1 MNAYKYQYKSS
12 QENKMK
18 QKTLLQILL
27 QNAPIQSF
35 ILVASILLS
44 PSLFAE
50 QSSLSRTVK
59 AQSNPTIIVKNLN
72 YKTIFMQFHQK
83 DIRYLKMNNVSMD
96 EAVGLKGTEG
106 NVDYAVFNPVQSYQN
121 LQGEKRFIVRLEI
134 FGQDNGE
141 INTGHPA
148 RPKVELY
155 LFKRLSNGQY
165 QLLSRSRPDLD
176 ISGSWGDSHLQAED
190 FQKIRRVGKDQMG
203 LIYSGGYTS
212 TGSHS
217 EFSSLIVLNEQGWI
231 EEYPFGISENNSGA
245 YEDDDPKLAGFSKEY
260 QLKADSTAPSLYPIQ
275 VTYSSYGKMDWRD
288 HFPKNG
294 STELLKFNDK
304 KNCYID
310 QKGKCNTDF
319 DD

>member
-1 MNAYKYQYKSS
+1 MQQNML
-12 QENKMK
+12 MK
-18 QKTLLQILL
+18 KTITQFSIL
-27 QNAPIQSF
+27 IS
-35 ILVASILLS
+35 SILLS
-44 PSLFAE
+44 SSLFAE
-50 QSSLSRTVK
+50 QMQSSKTAVSALNTAIV
-59 AQSNPTIIVKNLN
+59 VKNLN
-72 YKTIFMQFHQK
+72 DKTIFMQFHQK
-83 DIRYLKMNNVSMD
+83 DIRHLKMNDLSMD
-96 EAVGLKGTEG
+96 QAVGLKGKDG
-106 NVDYAVFNPVQSYQN
+106 NIDYAVFNPVQTYQN

-134 FGQDNGE
+134 FEQDNGQ
-141 INTGHPA
+141 INTGHPS

-155 LFKRLSNGQY
+155 LFKQLSNGQY

-190 FQKIRRVGKDQMG
+190 FKKIHRVGQDQMG

-217 EFSSLIVLNEQGWI
+217 EFSSLIVLNERGWI
-231 EEYPFGISENNSGA
+231 EEYPFGISEDNSGA
-245 YEDDDPKLAGFSKEY
+245 YESGDPKLAGFSKEY

-294 STELLKFNDK
+294 TISLLKFNDK
-304 KNCYID
+304 KNCYINE
-310 QKGKCNTDF
+310 QRKCNTDF

>member
-1 MNAYKYQYKSS
+1 MTQF
-12 QENKMK
+12 M
-18 QKTLLQILL
+18 LLVTSLL
-27 QNAPIQSF
+27 LPTS
-35 ILVASILLS
+35 LL
-44 PSLFAE
+44 AE
-50 QSSLSRTVK
+50 QNTASQTVK
-59 AQSNPTIIVKNLN
+59 AQINSAIIVKDLD

-83 DIRYLKMNNVSMD
+83 DIRFLKMNNLSMD
-96 EAVGLKGTEG
+96 QAVGLKGTEG

-121 LQGEKRFIVRLEI
+121 VQGEKRFIVRLDI

-155 LFKRLSNGQY
+155 LFKQLRNGRY
-165 QLLSRSRPDLD
+165 QLLSRSSLDLD

-231 EEYPFGISENNSGA
+231 EEYPFGISEDNSGA
-245 YEDDDPKLAGFSKEY
+245 YESGDPKLAGFSKEY
-260 QLKADSTAPSLYPIQ
+260 QLKADATAPSLYPIQ
-275 VTYSSYGKMDWRD
+275 VTYTRYGKMDWRD
-288 HFPKNG
+288 PFPKNG
-294 STELLKFNDK
+294 TISLLKFNEK

-310 QKGKCNTDF
+310 EKAKCNTDF